1 MRRRPAA
8 AAAAALPLR
17 MHPTDGGT
25 LTQLALSVPTLW
37 LLWPPIVALYL
48 APDERHA
55 MRHHLAR
62 LSQERAAC
70 LRACSGL
77 PMPCMPIDAPI
88 ACLAR
93 LGVLAR
99 HESIMDPLA

>member
-25 LTQLALSVPTLW
+25 LTQLALSVPTLC

-55 MRHHLAR
+55 MRHQFGSAFAGAR
-62 LSQERAAC
+62 SMPAC
-70 LRACSGL
+70 MQRPANAMHADRCPHRL
-77 PMPCMPIDAPI
+77 P
-88 ACLAR
+88 
-93 LGVLAR
+93 
-99 HESIMDPLA
+99 S